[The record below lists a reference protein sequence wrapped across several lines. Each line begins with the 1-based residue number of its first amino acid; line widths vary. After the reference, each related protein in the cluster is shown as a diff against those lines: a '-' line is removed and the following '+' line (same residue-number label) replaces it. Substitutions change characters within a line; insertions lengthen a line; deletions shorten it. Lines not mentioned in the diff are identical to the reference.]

1 MQRAHCS
8 WNPAGACTAAARTFA
23 ASHGGH
29 TPRQGLAL
37 ARRCVRGGLSNTT
50 PHPPALRRVR
60 LSSLG
65 AVWTKYIFV
74 AEDDFVHVNM
84 QSTAR
89 NGP

>member
-29 TPRQGLAL
+29 TPRQGLEL

-50 PHPPALRRVR
+50 PHPSCTP
-60 LSSLG
+60 LG

-89 NGP
+89 NGPPP